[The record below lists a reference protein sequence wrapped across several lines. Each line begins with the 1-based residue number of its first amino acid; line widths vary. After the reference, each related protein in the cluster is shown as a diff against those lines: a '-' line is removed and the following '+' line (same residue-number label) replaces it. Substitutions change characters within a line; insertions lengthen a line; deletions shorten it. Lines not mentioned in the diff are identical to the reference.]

1 MNALVVYD
9 SVSGNTEKVA
19 QAIGNERDAE
29 HSRMIPLE
37 TQNTRRRI
45 GTFLVFTFLFSAIF
59 WALIIQAGQPSP
71 YGQAYIL
78 GLMWSPGVAALL
90 TTFIFQRNFRGMG
103 WGRGPVRY
111 LLLSYALPI
120 AYAGVVYAL
129 TWLLGWGALT
139 TENVPE
145 GQSWPL
151 LVLSQA
157 TFVFLF
163 GGLLPA
169 LGEEIGWRGLLV
181 PQLAKLTSF
190 TNVALISGAIWMV
203 WHYPLILFA
212 DYHAAAPRWFALLCF
227 SVLVVGVSFA
237 FAWLRLKSGSLWT
250 AAILH
255 ASHNIFIQNVF
266 DPLTRDTGFTTYVT
280 TEFGVGL
287 AAAAIIVAL
296 IFWRQRASTG
306 ISRARVTPTI

>member
-1 MNALVVYD
+1 
-9 SVSGNTEKVA
+9 
-19 QAIGNERDAE
+19 
-29 HSRMIPLE
+29 MIPLE

-45 GTFLVFTFLFSAIF
+45 GIFLGFTFLFSAIF
-59 WALIIQAGQPSP
+59 WALIIRAEPPSP
-71 YGQAYIL
+71 YGQVYTL

-90 TTFIFQRNFRGMG
+90 TTFIFQRNFRGLG
-103 WGRGPVRY
+103 WERGPVRY

-120 AYAGVVYAL
+120 VYAGVVYAL
-129 TWLLGWGALT
+129 TWLMGWGAFT

-151 LVLSQA
+151 LVLIHA
-157 TFVFLF
+157 TLLFLL
-163 GGLLPA
+163 GGFFPA

-190 TNVALISGAIWMV
+190 TNVALISGAIWAV
-203 WHYPLILFA
+203 WHYPMILFA

-227 SVLVVGVSFA
+227 SVLVVGSSFA

-255 ASHNIFIQNVF
+255 ASHNIFIQSIF
-266 DPLTRDTGFTTYVT
+266 DPLTRDTGFTTYIT

-287 AAAAIIVAL
+287 AATAIIVAV
-296 IFWRQRASTG
+296 IFWRQRAS
-306 ISRARVTPTI
+306 IMR